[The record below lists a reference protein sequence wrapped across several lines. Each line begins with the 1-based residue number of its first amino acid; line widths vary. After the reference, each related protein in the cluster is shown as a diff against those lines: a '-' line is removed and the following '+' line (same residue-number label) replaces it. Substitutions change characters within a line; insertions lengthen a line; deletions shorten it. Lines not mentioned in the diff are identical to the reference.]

1 APQKI
6 AVDRAWSLYLAI
18 HTDVDPADARRCT
31 LDRHLQQRW
40 DFGEKDLEE
49 LRAAAWLICRDFP
62 AMIREDRGRRL
73 SAGSYAPQRSPRLHP
88 EPCLAAR
95 RAGQSRRQ
103 Y

>member
-1 APQKI
+1 VNDEAPQKI

-49 LRAAAWLICRDFP
+49 LTCCGLAYLS
-62 AMIREDRGRRL
+62 RL
-73 SAGSYAPQRSPRLHP
+73 
-88 EPCLAAR
+88 PCDD
-95 RAGQSRRQ
+95 S
-103 Y
+103 